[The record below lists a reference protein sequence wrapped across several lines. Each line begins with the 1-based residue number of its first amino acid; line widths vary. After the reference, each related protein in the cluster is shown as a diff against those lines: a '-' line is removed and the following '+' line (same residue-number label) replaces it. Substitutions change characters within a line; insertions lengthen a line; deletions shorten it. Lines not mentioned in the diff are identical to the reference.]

1 MKRKVAFE
9 IKKLDNLIDRKIC
22 QNIKKEKVIN
32 ISHVQARVLRYLFVN
47 KDKIIYQSDIEK
59 EMDLRRSTISGI
71 LKTMEKNG
79 LIKREDSKNDTR
91 KKEVSLTDLSTQK
104 HKEMKEK
111 INKFEKEMLKGIS
124 LEEEKVFFRVIDK
137 LLNKKVKVSLSY
149 EYAYFLIKSIISL

>member
-1 MKRKVAFE
+1 MYRH
-9 IKKLDNLIDRKIC
+9 LLGWL
-22 QNIKKEKVIN
+22 
-32 ISHVQARVLRYLFVN
+32 LRNWGIN

-137 LLNKKVKVSLSY
+137 LLNNLR
-149 EYAYFLIKSIISL
+149 

>member
-137 LLNKKVKVSLSY
+137 LLNNLR
-149 EYAYFLIKSIISL
+149 

>member
-1 MKRKVAFE
+1 MERKVAFE

-22 QNIKKEKVIN
+22 QNIKKEKVMN

-79 LIKREDSKNDTR
+79 LIKRENSKNDTR
-91 KKEVSLTDLSTQK
+91 KKEVSLTDLSIQK
-104 HKEMKEK
+104 HEEMKEK

-124 LEEEKVFFRVIDK
+124 LEEKEAFFRVIDK
-137 LLNKKVKVSLSY
+137 LSNNLR
-149 EYAYFLIKSIISL
+149 

>member
-137 LLNKKVKVSLSY
+137 LSNNLR
-149 EYAYFLIKSIISL
+149 

>member
-32 ISHVQARVLRYLFVN
+32 ISHVQARVLRYFFVN

-137 LLNKKVKVSLSY
+137 LLNNLR
-149 EYAYFLIKSIISL
+149 

>member
-32 ISHVQARVLRYLFVN
+32 ISHVQARILRYLFVN

-137 LLNKKVKVSLSY
+137 LSNNLR
-149 EYAYFLIKSIISL
+149 

>member
-59 EMDLRRSTISGI
+59 EVDIRRSTVSGI

-79 LIKREDSKNDTR
+79 LIKRIDSKKDTR
-91 KKEVSLTDLSTQK
+91 KKEVTLTNLSVK
-104 HKEMKEK
+104 RHNEMDTKVK
-111 INKFEKEMLKGIS
+111 KFEKELLNGIS
-124 LEEEKVFFRVIDK
+124 LEEKKMFFKVIDK
-137 LLNKKVKVSLSY
+137 LSDNLK
-149 EYAYFLIKSIISL
+149 

>member
-32 ISHVQARVLRYLFVN
+32 ISHVQARILRYLFVN

-137 LLNKKVKVSLSY
+137 LLNNLR
-149 EYAYFLIKSIISL
+149 

>member
-124 LEEEKVFFRVIDK
+124 LEEVKVFFRVIDK
-137 LLNKKVKVSLSY
+137 LLNNLR
-149 EYAYFLIKSIISL
+149 

>member
-9 IKKLDNLIDRKIC
+9 IKKLDNLRDRKIC

-137 LLNKKVKVSLSY
+137 LLNNLR
-149 EYAYFLIKSIISL
+149 